1 MNSKII
7 ITIFS
12 LVLVLSSCKGTKT
25 ASTGSIKSLSADKI
39 IANHYNKAFNFKTLN
54 ARLKVSYDDGR
65 QSVSPTVTLRIK
77 KDEVIWLSAKVL
89 GITVAKAMITPEKV
103 SYYEKINSTYF
114 DGSFKMIEEWLGTE
128 LDFYKVQQML
138 IGQSLFNLRDEK
150 FKSEVVNQSYQ
161 LTPKKELE
169 IFERLLFINPSNFRI
184 SQQGIRQS
192 IENRNL
198 LINYPKYQKV
208 GNQDFPEEIF
218 IKANQNDEGTTIK
231 IEYKDVDYNADVS
244 FPFKIPSGYE
254 EVTIK

>member
-1 MNSKII
+1 MNSKFI

-12 LVLVLSSCKGTKT
+12 LILVLSSCKGTKT
-25 ASTGSIKSLSADKI
+25 ASAESIKKLSADKI
-39 IANHYNKAFNFKTLN
+39 IANHYNRAFNFKTLN
-54 ARLKVSYDDGR
+54 ARLKVSYDDGS
-65 QSVSPTVTLRIK
+65 QSVSPTVTLRMK

-89 GITVAKAMITPEKV
+89 GITVAKAIITPEKV

-114 DGSFKMIEEWLGTE
+114 DGSFKMIEDWLGTE

-150 FKSEVVNQSYQ
+150 FKAEIVNQSYQ
-161 LTPKKELE
+161 LMPKNELE
-169 IFERLLFINPSNFRI
+169 VFERLLFINPSNFRI
-184 SQQGIRQS
+184 SKQGISQAM
-192 IENRNL
+192 ENRSL
-198 LINYPKYQKV
+198 QINYAKYQKV

-218 IKANQNDEGTTIK
+218 IKANQNDESTTIK